1 MQAIS
6 DKINRDYV
14 FNPAKVDPEK
24 VGCEAPNIWKRNGE
38 NKWVL
43 MYDVFGLRP
52 SNMGFSETTDFKTF
66 TKLGYFNDGVM
77 KATNF
82 SSPKHGAVISLTAA
96 EAKRLADHWGLK
108 KF

>member
-1 MQAIS
+1 
-6 DKINRDYV
+6 
-14 FNPAKVDPEK
+14 
-24 VGCEAPNIWKRNGE
+24 
-38 NKWVL
+38 

-52 SNMGFSETTDFKTF
+52 NNMGFSETTDFKTF

-96 EAKRLADHWGLK
+96 EARRLADHWGLK
-108 KF
+108 KY

>member
-1 MQAIS
+1 MS
-6 DKINRDYV
+6 DHINRGYAFDAANAV
-14 FNPAKVDPEK
+14 PDQP
-24 VGCEAPNIWKRNGE
+24 GCEAPNVWKRNGE
-38 NKWVL
+38 HKWVL
-43 MYDVFGLRP
+43 MYDVYGLRP

-66 TKLGYFNDGVM
+66 TRLGYFNDGVM

-108 KF
+108 KY